1 MKLKHEVIRT
11 RFPRIRVLKDRAKK
25 YQVDARPLAPRKS
38 FATKGEATTYA
49 DSIAISKT
57 NQGTESLTALS
68 AEQRVAAVRAFKV
81 LHEHGRT
88 LTDAVDFLVAHIDR
102 EKKRHASLSV
112 EACLDEYLA
121 QLKGE
126 VDRKTFALTSYRMA
140 RMYVNLFKAAFA
152 GLHLTDLTECRVRAY
167 LDSLAVGP
175 RSRFNYRRS
184 LNKFLNWCVS
194 AEHLE
199 KNPCARI
206 KLRVPSHDVVVLSV
220 EDAKRLLRAAMDA
233 PLRAYFS
240 IACLAG
246 MRPSEIQRLDWSDVR
261 LDTRTI
267 TVWKHKTKVKETRY
281 VPINDALAAWLE
293 PIAKKSGNV
302 TPRNWRFQ
310 FRGILKAAGYSSER
324 RYVPDSMRHSFG
336 SSWLALHKNRAE
348 LAEVMGNSVRV
359 IRSSYRA
366 PVMESDARAY
376 FALTPD
382 ALRKAHS

>member
-11 RFPRIRVLKDRAKK
+11 RFPRIRILKDRTKK

-38 FATKGEATTYA
+38 FATKGEANTYA

-57 NQGTESLTALS
+57 NQGIESLTVLS

-88 LTDAVDFLVAHIDR
+88 LTEVVDFFVAHIEHER
-102 EKKRHASLSV
+102 KRHASLTV
-112 EACLDEYLA
+112 DACLDEYLI

-140 RMYVNLFKAAFA
+140 RMYVNLFKTAFA
-152 GLHLTDLTECRVRAY
+152 GLHLTDLTERRIRTY

-175 RSRFNYRRS
+175 QSRFNYRRS
-184 LNKFLNWCVS
+184 LNKFLNWCVN

-206 KLRVPSHDVVVLSV
+206 KLRVPSHDVVILSLQ
-220 EDAKRLLRAAMDA
+220 DTKRLLQAAMDT

-246 MRPSEIQRLDWSDVR
+246 MRPSEIQQLDWSDVR
-261 LDTRTI
+261 LDMKTI
-267 TVWKHKTKVKETRY
+267 TVWKHKTKVRETRY
-281 VPINDALAAWLE
+281 VPINDTLATWLE
-293 PIAKKSGNV
+293 SIAKKSGSV

-310 FRGILKAAGYSSER
+310 FRGILKAAGFTKER

-336 SSWLALHKNRAE
+336 SYWIAVHHSRSQLAE
-348 LAEVMGNSVRV
+348 LMGNSERQ
-359 IRSSYRA
+359 IRLAYRA
-366 PVMESDARAY
+366 PVMVADAQAY

-382 ALRKAHS
+382 AVTGS